1 MFRHPNLNNNKGAND
16 DFQQKIDQSIR
27 YFKVPDLKDKEDVL
41 NGLMRKI
48 AEQEEPAVHQ
58 TKVRK
63 LVYAAS
69 SIAAVGLILFA
80 LYFFFAFQTYTGSQ
94 QASNVFFLPDNSRV
108 ILTDGSSLRYSK
120 LFFNRSVKIKGEA
133 YFEVKSGDGF
143 FVDTREGDVL
153 VLGTRFRVND
163 MKNSLHV
170 QCYNGVVGVHYA
182 DNRIKISKGM
192 LLEGYDQ
199 KVNVTEGNG
208 LGYPDFAHFNFSCKN
223 KELNEIWP
231 EIEKYFGVDIQ
242 YNQQGNKSF
251 TGSISTGN
259 VNHVLDIICT
269 SMKLEYSIDENNQI
283 EIVPNK

>member
-1 MFRHPNLNNNKGAND
+1 MFRHPYLNNNNGTND

-27 YFKVPDLKDKEDVL
+27 YFKVPNVKDKEDVL
-41 NGLMRKI
+41 NDLMRKI

-63 LVYAAS
+63 LIYAAS
-69 SIAAVGLILFA
+69 SVAAVGLILFA

-108 ILTDGSSLRYSK
+108 VLTNGATLRYSK
-120 LFFNRSVKIKGEA
+120 INFNRSVKIKGEA

-143 FVDTREGDVL
+143 FVDTREGDVV

-163 MKNSLHV
+163 MKNRLQV
-170 QCYNGVVGVHYA
+170 QCYNGIVGVHYA
-182 DNRIKISKGM
+182 DKRIKITQGM

-199 KVNVTEGNG
+199 KVNVTGG
-208 LGYPDFAHFNFSCKN
+208 KSLGYPDFARFNFSCKN
-223 KELNEIWP
+223 KDLNEIWP
-231 EIEKYFGVDIQ
+231 EIEKYFGVNIQ
-242 YNQQGNKSF
+242 YNHQGRKSF

-259 VNHVLDIICT
+259 VTQVLDIICT
-269 SMKLEYSIDENNQI
+269 SMKLEYTIDENNQV
-283 EIVPNK
+283 EITPRS